1 MVSGMTS
8 SPVAAVSQSVMV
20 TLLPEITYVINGGG
34 VSITN
39 ALLAARFVPILK
51 LLIAFPAPSDN
62 DPADS
67 AIPLTVRSLLV
78 SPLCTVYVPLA
89 LVAAD
94 IAEIVTVW
102 AVSSVT
108 TRFPP
113 DNVTAS
119 LKFTVTSTVSPAL

>member
-1 MVSGMTS
+1 
-8 SPVAAVSQSVMV
+8 MV
-20 TLLPEITYVINGGG
+20 TVLPTSAVPEKSGVATVVELVTATVGTPGAV

-39 ALLAARFVPILK
+39 ALFAPRFVPILK

-89 LVAAD
+89 LIAAD
-94 IAEIVTVW
+94 IDEIVTVR

-108 TRFPP
+108 TRLPP

-119 LKFTVTSTVSPAL
+119 LNSTVTSTVSPVL

>member
-1 MVSGMTS
+1 
-8 SPVAAVSQSVMV
+8 MV
-20 TLLPEITYVINGGG
+20 TVLPTSAVPEKSGVLSVVELVTATVGTSGAV

-39 ALLAARFVPILK
+39 ALLAARCVPILK

-67 AIPLTVRSLLV
+67 AIPLHVRSLLV

-94 IAEIVTVW
+94 IDEIVTVW
-102 AVSSVT
+102 PVSKFT

-119 LKFTVTSTVSPAL
+119 LKFTIISTVSPSL